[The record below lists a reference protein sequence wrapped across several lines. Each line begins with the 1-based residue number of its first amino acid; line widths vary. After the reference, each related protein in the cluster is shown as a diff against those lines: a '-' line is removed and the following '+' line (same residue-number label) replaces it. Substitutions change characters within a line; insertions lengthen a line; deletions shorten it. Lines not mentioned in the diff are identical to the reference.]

1 MKEIII
7 LNIMRKIKI
16 ERKNA
21 EFIYELF
28 KEKEELGVLYKI
40 FVSNDENDDDF
51 LHFYYSY

>member
-40 FVSNDENDDDF
+40 FVK
-51 LHFYYSY
+51 HASYEG